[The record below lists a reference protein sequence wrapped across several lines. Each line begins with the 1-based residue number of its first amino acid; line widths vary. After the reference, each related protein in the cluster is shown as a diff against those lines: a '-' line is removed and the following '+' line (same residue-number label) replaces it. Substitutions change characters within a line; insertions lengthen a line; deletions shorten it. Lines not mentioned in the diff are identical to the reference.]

1 MDNELYHYGVPKMR
15 WGIRR
20 YQNTD
25 GSLTD
30 AGKRRYGSKEN
41 FESIQRAAYSV
52 KKAKIESKA
61 KIKRSKIESRSEL
74 QRAKIESRS
83 ELQRA
88 KIEAKNNSKIEKYK
102 KKETKDIKDIKDTND
117 TSSKEKSMS
126 KMSDDELRN
135 KTTRYKLESDYIK
148 EKNNRESLEPKK
160 ISKGKSFVNHVGKKV
175 ISPALTEGG
184 KRALQNIT
192 QAKLQEIFGIRVGK
206 NGPEVVLSRPNNN
219 NNNHGNNGNNNHDNN
234 DDD

>member
-20 YQNTD
+20 YQNKD

-74 QRAKIESRS
+74 K
-83 ELQRA
+83 RA
-88 KIEAKNNSKIEKYK
+88 KIEAKNNSKIEKYR
-102 KKETKDIKDIKDTND
+102 KKETKDINN

-135 KTTRYKLESDYIK
+135 KTTRYKLESDYIT

-160 ISKGKSFVNHVGKKV
+160 VSKGKSFVNHVGKKV

-184 KRALQNIT
+184 KRALQNYT

-206 NGPEVVLSRPNNN
+206 NGPEVIALSRPNN
-219 NNNHGNNGNNNHDNN
+219 
-234 DDD
+234 DD

>member
-20 YQNTD
+20 YQNPD

-61 KIKRSKIESRSEL
+61 KIKKSKIESRSEL
-74 QRAKIESRS
+74 KK
-83 ELQRA
+83 A

-102 KKETKDIKDIKDTND
+102 NKETKDTNN

-160 ISKGKSFVNHVGKKV
+160 VSKGKSFVNHVGSKV

-192 QAKLQEIFGIRVGK
+192 QAKIQEIFGIRVGK
-206 NGPEVVLSRPNNN
+206 NGPEVVLSRPNNVN
-219 NNNHGNNGNNNHDNN
+219 NN
-234 DDD
+234 DDQ

>member
-20 YQNTD
+20 YQNKD

-74 QRAKIESRS
+74 K
-83 ELQRA
+83 RA
-88 KIEAKNNSKIEKYK
+88 KIEAKNNSKIEKYR
-102 KKETKDIKDIKDTND
+102 KKETKDINNTN
-117 TSSKEKSMS
+117 SKEKSMS

-135 KTTRYKLESDYIK
+135 ETTRYKLESDYIK

-160 ISKGKSFVNHVGKKV
+160 VSKGKSFVNHVGSKV

-184 KRALQNIT
+184 KRALQNLT

-206 NGPEVVLSRPNNN
+206 NGPEVIALSRPNN
-219 NNNHGNNGNNNHDNN
+219 
-234 DDD
+234 DD